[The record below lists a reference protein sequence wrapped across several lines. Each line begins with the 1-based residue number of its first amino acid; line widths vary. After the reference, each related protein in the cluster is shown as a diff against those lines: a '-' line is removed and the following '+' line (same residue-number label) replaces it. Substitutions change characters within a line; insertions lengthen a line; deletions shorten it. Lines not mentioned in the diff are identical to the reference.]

1 MSDMNFNSWIYIDK
15 SAIRHNI
22 KEVKKHIGDT
32 RLLGV
37 VKADAYGH
45 GIVNMAHLMLEEQVN
60 YLGVALPNEVYE
72 LRQAGIAVPILLMSP
87 TLPDQFVQLVA
98 AGCTLTINSISD
110 VIYLQQVAANARR
123 TVRVHININTGMYR
137 YGVNADEA
145 LALAK
150 KIIDQENLELEG
162 LYTHFAKA
170 ESKVA
175 TRKQL
180 EQFMQIVKS
189 IKQTGIDVPILHCA
203 NSSATAHMP
212 ETHLDMVRVG
222 TLLIGQC
229 RVNSKLKLKRAWH
242 LQAKIVNIINVPK
255 GSAIGYGATYKV
267 KRNSR
272 LAIIQLGFADGISMW
287 PVHRKSTLKELIK
300 DIAKTTLRFFGFKRV
315 LETALINGHKIS
327 YIGKVGMQHLALDI
341 TDYNDIHKGDIA
353 NVRILQAAVN
363 AKIPRVFKAPNTD
376 REGNYA

>member
-315 LETALINGHKIS
+315 LETALINGHEIS